1 MASAISC
8 RTRSRFI
15 GSLSRCSG
23 AVRRQSSARPLTEFT
38 DDEIMLKESVAR
50 FSKEQV
56 QPYVTEMD
64 KNSEMRPEIISG
76 LFEQGL
82 MGIEIP
88 SEFGGP
94 AMPFFSVVLAIE
106 ELAKVDPSVSVLCDV
121 QNTLF
126 NTAFLQWAT
135 PEQRKQYLPR
145 MVKDTVGAFC
155 LSEAGCGSDAFALQT
170 RAVADGDD
178 YILSGEKMWITNAG
192 YAGAFL
198 VFANANPEKRHRG
211 ITCFIV
217 DRDMPGVSVGP
228 PEDKLG
234 IRASSTCAVRLDGV
248 RVPKTA
254 IMGELGKGYKYAME
268 ILNEGRIGIAAQ
280 MLGLAEGAV
289 ESTVPYLQD
298 RKAFGQRLLDFQAIQ
313 HQIAEVTTR
322 IEAARVMIYNAVR
335 LKENGSS
342 FVKEAAMA
350 KYFATDVAAQ
360 ASARSVEWLGGV
372 GYTKAFPAE
381 KFYRDCKIGA
391 IYEGTNNIQLNTIAK
406 FIEQ

>member
-1 MASAISC
+1 MLAGRIFGRGLIKCAA
-8 RTRSRFI
+8 RT
-15 GSLSRCSG
+15 
-23 AVRRQSSARPLTEFT
+23 AVRQQSSARPLTQLTE
-38 DDEIMLKESVAR
+38 DELMMKDTIAR
-50 FSKEQV
+50 FAKEQI
-56 QPYVTEMD
+56 QPHVTEMD
-64 KNSEMRPEIISG
+64 RTMTMRPEIISG
-76 LFEQGL
+76 LFEQGA
-82 MGIEIP
+82 MGVQIP
-88 SEFGGP
+88 SQFGGSDLP
-94 AMPFFSVVLAIE
+94 FMPVVLVVE
-106 ELAKVDPSVSVLCDV
+106 ELAKIDPSVSVLCDV

-135 PEQRKQYLPR
+135 EDQKEQYLPKAA
-145 MVKDTVGAFC
+145 KDMVGAFC
-155 LSEAGCGSDAFALQT
+155 LSEASCGSDAFALQT

-178 YILSGEKMWITNAG
+178 FILNGEKMWITNAG

-198 VFANANPEKRHRG
+198 VFANANPELGHRG

-217 DRDMPGVSVGP
+217 DRDASGVSVGP

-234 IRASSTCAVRLDGV
+234 IRASSTCSVTLNNV
-248 RVPKTA
+248 RVPKTS
-254 IMGELGKGYKYAME
+254 IMGQPGKGYKYAME

-289 ESTVPYLQD
+289 ESTLPYIHE
-298 RKAFGQRLLDFQAIQ
+298 RKAFGQRIWDFQAVQ
-313 HQIAEVTTR
+313 HQVAEVVTR
-322 IEAARVMIYNAVR
+322 IEAARLMIYNAVR
-335 LKENGSS
+335 LKENGQS

-406 FIEQ
+406 FVEL